1 MPANDQKVIQI
12 ILEEMGEIENR
23 CPGYREAII
32 DGRCRYYHCPERQH
46 RVKGTSIQK
55 HVDDKCNSVGRFLN
69 SHRPNSP

>member
-12 ILEEMGEIENR
+12 ILEEMGGIENR
-23 CPGYREAII
+23 CAGYREAII
-32 DGRCRYYHCPERQH
+32 DAVADIITAERQH